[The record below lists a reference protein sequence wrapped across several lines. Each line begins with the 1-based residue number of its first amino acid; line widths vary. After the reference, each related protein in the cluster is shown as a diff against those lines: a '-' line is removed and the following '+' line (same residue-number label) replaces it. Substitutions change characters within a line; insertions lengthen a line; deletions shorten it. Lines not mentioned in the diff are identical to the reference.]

1 LKNLEGKFI
10 VIDGPD
16 GCGKSTQIN
25 MLIDVLSSECVE
37 VISSRDPGGTVIGEK
52 IRDLLLDNSHTA
64 MADNVEVLLYMA
76 SRAQLWR
83 EVLGPAL
90 ENGKTVLLDRWL
102 SSTAAYQGF
111 AGGFGIDKVVGI
123 ARDSLERVWP
133 DITIILDIDTK
144 AAFERMG
151 DRRLD
156 RMEAKG
162 ADYHSRVR
170 EGFLEFAKTSENSV
184 VVDASGEV
192 AKVHRDIIKSLKCL

>member
-1 LKNLEGKFI
+1 MKNLEGKFI